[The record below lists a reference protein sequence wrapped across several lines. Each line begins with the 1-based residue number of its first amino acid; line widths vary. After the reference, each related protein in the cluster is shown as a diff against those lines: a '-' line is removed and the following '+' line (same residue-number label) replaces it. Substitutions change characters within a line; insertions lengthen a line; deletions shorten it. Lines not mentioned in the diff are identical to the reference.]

1 MVQSTSYRPL
11 SQTQIPSAGC
21 FVLQA
26 FNPPTVEFDS
36 SAVLVMT
43 DLSRIPAATIDRFA
57 TVEEA
62 NQSMILRGVRLLLV
76 VNDNRR
82 IVGLITSTDTLG
94 EKPMVIAQSR
104 GARRSDLS
112 VADIM
117 VPVSDVEA
125 MRIEDVKKSSVGDI
139 VLTLQNAG
147 RAHALVVSANDQ
159 GSLSLVGIFSVS
171 QIARQ
176 LGIPIQTHERA
187 RTFAEV
193 EAVMASA

>member
-1 MVQSTSYRPL
+1 MENTIYRPL
-11 SQTQIPSAGC
+11 PQTHIPSKGC
-21 FVLQA
+21 YVMQA
-26 FNPPTVEFDS
+26 FNPPAVNSDS
-36 SAVLVMT
+36 AAILVMT
-43 DLSRIPAATIDRFA
+43 DLSRVPAATIEPSA
-57 TVEEA
+57 SVEAA

-76 VNDNRR
+76 VNDSLR
-82 IVGLITSTDTLG
+82 IVGVITSTDTLG
-94 EKPMVIAQSR
+94 EKPMVVAQSR
-104 GARRSDLS
+104 GERPRDLS

-117 VPVSDVEA
+117 VPVSGVEA
-125 MRIEDVKKSSVGDI
+125 MRIEDVRKSSVGDI

-193 EAVMASA
+193 EALIASA

>member
-1 MVQSTSYRPL
+1 MLQSTIYRPL
-11 SQTQIPSAGC
+11 SQTQIPSTGC
-21 FVLQA
+21 YVLQA
-26 FNPPTVEFDS
+26 FNPPAVDS
-36 SAVLVMT
+36 DSAAILAMT
-43 DLSRIPAATIDRFA
+43 DLSRVPAATIDRSA

-76 VNDNRR
+76 VNDARR
-82 IVGLITSTDTLG
+82 IVGVVTSTDTLG
-94 EKPMVIAQSR
+94 EKPMVVAQSR
-104 GARRSDLS
+104 GLLRRDLS
-112 VADIM
+112 VDDIM
-117 VPVSDVEA
+117 VRVSDVEA
-125 MRIEDVKKSSVGDI
+125 MRIEDVRKSSVGDI

-176 LGIPIQTHERA
+176 LGILIQTHERA

-193 EAVMASA
+193 EALIASA